1 MHVDC
6 RGKGGELLH
15 IIKCDALSCQQC
27 ALGEQ
32 CGSGVVSKQT
42 ACITVA
48 VSLNKACIGRLVYL
62 LNYLDLCTLSATR
75 LVSNDTH
82 ISLAWFKD

>member
-1 MHVDC
+1 MCTWTVGA
-6 RGKGGELLH
+6 REGELLH

-42 ACITVA
+42 ACINVA

-62 LNYLDLCTLSATR
+62 LICGFMYPFSHKAGLQRYSY
-75 LVSNDTH
+75 
-82 ISLAWFKD
+82 

>member
-1 MHVDC
+1 MCTWTVGA
-6 RGKGGELLH
+6 REVEGELLH

-42 ACITVA
+42 VW
-48 VSLNKACIGRLVYL
+48 
-62 LNYLDLCTLSATR
+62 LC
-75 LVSNDTH
+75 H
-82 ISLAWFKD
+82 